1 MNIFLDSGILLDFY
15 RISSNEAE
23 LYKKIIAL
31 VENNAVSIYLTEQV
45 KHEFSRMKEDIIQA
59 ALDEFLSLNV
69 PLNTPPIFNLDEEYT
84 DFKEKARVCN
94 TALKK
99 LHAKFS
105 EQFKN
110 NELEAD
116 SLIDTLFD
124 QAKYH
129 ETTPELLQKAKV
141 RMAIRNPPGK
151 IDELGDRLNWET
163 LLAWED
169 TNNIFSDKKDNNF
182 YIISKDGDYFRKGP
196 KKTKEI
202 KLFLQNEWA
211 EIKENNIYGFESL
224 KDFFI
229 EKFPTEKL
237 ATDLELEI
245 LVRQLEDSGCFEK
258 THKIIEKLSRI
269 QSLSDSHVNRI
280 IEAYINNNQIY
291 WIIDDPDVAEY
302 LDFLLENFPESIS
315 DSSMEQIALL
325 RDDS

>member
-59 ALDEFLSLNV
+59 ALDEFGSLNI

-84 DFKEKARVCN
+84 DFKEKARICN
-94 TALKK
+94 LARNK
-99 LHAKFS
+99 LHTKFT

-116 SLIDTLFD
+116 SLIETLFD

-129 ETTPELLQKAKV
+129 KTTPELLQKAKV
-141 RMAIRNPPGK
+141 RMVIRNPPGK

-163 LLAWED
+163 LLAWKE
-169 TNNIFSDKKDNNF
+169 TNDMFSEKKDNNF
-182 YIISKDGDYFRKGP
+182 YIISKDGDYFRKGS

-202 KLFLQNEWA
+202 KIFLQKEW
-211 EIKENNIYGFESL
+211 EEEKENNIYGFESL

-229 EKFPTEKL
+229 EKFPKEKL

-245 LVRQLEDSGCFEK
+245 LIRQLEDSACFEK
-258 THKIIEKLSRI
+258 THKVIKKLSSI
-269 QSLSDSHVNRI
+269 QSINDAHVR
-280 IEAYINNNQIY
+280 
-291 WIIDDPDVAEY
+291 VV
-302 LDFLLENFPESIS
+302 FK
-315 DSSMEQIALL
+315 
-325 RDDS
+325 